1 MTNNNLIISVR
12 VFPLLVELHV
22 SEEHFHNMLK
32 DYKMTMDNP
41 LIDNLLAKQL
51 LDKSDEMYVEKA
63 DVFLLQH

>member
-1 MTNNNLIISVR
+1 
-12 VFPLLVELHV
+12 
-22 SEEHFHNMLK
+22 MLK
-32 DYKMTMDNP
+32 DYKMMMDNP